1 VSHLLEEQKMNNNQN
16 IPEEIKEDIINL
28 LSNKI
33 SAEESTRLLA
43 WLKVSEENKIFFDQI
58 TDIWHTSS
66 SMSKAEEFDAQIAWN
81 DISKILQDKP
91 ASEKLKALHWL
102 KPFAAAA
109 AILII
114 AFLSALLIMQKSGN
128 IQGPE
133 QYVEMIAPLGS
144 RSIVMLPDGTKVWLN
159 SGSKITFS
167 NAFGKSSRDLK
178 LEGEAYFAVAKNK
191 EIPFVVH
198 TSAIN
203 ITALGT
209 AFNVKAYDDD
219 DIIET
224 TLEEGSVKI
233 ESVTK
238 TGKVSVPLILKPK
251 QKAVF
256 NKTGVTQTA
265 SKPVQETLKPAEKT
279 VVQTKS
285 ELLQVDSV
293 ADTKPYTSWKD
304 SRWIFRHEKLEDLVR
319 KLERRYDVEISFK
332 DNSLKTY
339 SFSGSLYDES
349 IEQVFEAIKMIAPI
363 EYKIDHKKIEIST
376 NEAMIRKYENLRK

>member
-1 VSHLLEEQKMNNNQN
+1 MNNNQN

-33 SAEESTRLLA
+33 SAEEATRLLA
-43 WLKVSEENKIFFDQI
+43 WLKENEENKVFFDQV

-66 SMSKAEEFDAQIAWN
+66 SMSQADEFDAQIAWN
-81 DISKILQDKP
+81 DISKILQKKP
-91 ASEKLKALHWL
+91 DQEKSGSLLRWL
-102 KPFAAAA
+102 KPVASAA
-109 AILII
+109 AILAIVV
-114 AFLSALLIMQKSGN
+114 LSALLVMQKSGKN
-128 IQGPE
+128 QEPE

-144 RSIVMLPDGTKVWLN
+144 RSILKLPDGTKVWLN

-191 EIPFVVH
+191 KIPFIVH
-198 TSAIN
+198 TSEIN

-219 DIIET
+219 NIIET

-233 ESVTK
+233 EPVLK
-238 TGKVSVPLILKPK
+238 TGEVSSPLILKPK

-256 NKTGVTQTA
+256 NKTLVTQTA
-265 SKPVQETLKPAEKT
+265 DKSVQETVKPAEKA
-279 VVQTKS
+279 VVQSKP
-285 ELLQVDSV
+285 EVLEVDSV

-319 KLERRYDVEISFK
+319 KLERRYDVEIIFK
-332 DNSLKTY
+332 DNSLKTF

-349 IEQVFEAIKMIAPI
+349 IEQVFEAIKLIAPI
-363 EYKIDHKKIEIST
+363 EFKIAHKKIEIYT
-376 NEAMIRKYENLRK
+376 NENLIRKYENLRK